1 VDRHLSSLVSR
12 AEQLAREQRPV
23 DFCGEQ
29 ILLADLE
36 REGYIICEI
45 RLIWTVGVGIIRI
58 VWIRIWKSEPN
69 GKSEADKHR
78 IRPKKAVIG
87 KEAAINEEPV
97 IREEVAVKIIESA
110 VEKSTTN
117 ETWTV
122 KLLKSAALK
131 THITALKTSRT
142 TAMKAP
148 TTTKTSVTNT
158 DRRHRE

>member
-1 VDRHLSSLVSR
+1 M
-12 AEQLAREQRPV
+12 
-23 DFCGEQ
+23 
-29 ILLADLE
+29 
-36 REGYIICEI
+36 

-131 THITALKTSRT
+131 THITALKTSRAT
-142 TAMKAP
+142 TMKAS
-148 TTTKTSVTNT
+148 TSTKTSVTNT

>member
-1 VDRHLSSLVSR
+1 
-12 AEQLAREQRPV
+12 
-23 DFCGEQ
+23 
-29 ILLADLE
+29 
-36 REGYIICEI
+36 
-45 RLIWTVGVGIIRI
+45 
-58 VWIRIWKSEPN
+58 
-69 GKSEADKHR
+69 
-78 IRPKKAVIG
+78 VIG

-131 THITALKTSRT
+131 THITALKTSRAT
-142 TAMKAP
+142 TMKAS
-148 TTTKTSVTNT
+148 TSTKTSVTNT